1 MEKIG
6 EDAFSHTDIEEL
18 VLPKS
23 VKPYLVNLSKNT
35 KVFHQPFNYKN
46 GDNPIELVKFTI
58 AQDCKNLKEVV
69 FR

>member
-1 MEKIG
+1 MSNLPRINNY
-6 EDAFSHTDIEEL
+6 ED
-18 VLPKS
+18 
-23 VKPYLVNLSKNT
+23 LVNLSKNT

-46 GDNPIELVKFTI
+46 GDDIELVKFTI